1 VMLAVCCGNSC
12 QILPL
17 ICAHMHVT
25 SVSASSRYLPT
36 ESSLLFFQVGA
47 VSCHVTLWAACHAGM
62 DGMAPDVLSVLLAP
76 TVTPTEVSMCVWHA
90 LLDRLPCSGQAKLV
104 PTAPLSACVML
115 VTAHLQGVH
124 RNVQSAPAPS
134 IRGMSIAPLLPH
146 FKTPSPPV
154 FNALTCQADK
164 SLVMPV
170 ASVHPTP
177 PGLQL
182 TVQMPRQSHLLVAH
196 QPAHSAST
204 LLDPAKSSCP
214 TASQVL
220 QSVLG
225 VLLGRRHEA

>member
-1 VMLAVCCGNSC
+1 MCFGNSC
-12 QILPL
+12 QMLPL
-17 ICAHMHVT
+17 IRAHMHVT

-47 VSCHVTLWAACHAGM
+47 VSCHVVVWAACPAGM
-62 DGMAPDVLSVLLAP
+62 AGMAPDVLSVLPAP

-104 PTAPLSACVML
+104 PTAPLSACVL
-115 VTAHLQGVH
+115 LDTAHLQGVH

-182 TVQMPRQSHLLVAH
+182 TVQMPRQSHPLVAH
-196 QPAHSAST
+196 QPAHSASPP
-204 LLDPAKSSCP
+204 LDLAKSPCLK
-214 TASQVL
+214 ASHILQSKSLVL
-220 QSVLG
+220 QG
-225 VLLGRRHEA
+225 VRVRQEMP